1 MALIQTTRGNSGTY
15 PLTMNDLWDE
25 LHSVFIDWPD
35 GVTIDEPKV
44 RYVSQEGGVSFTWEE
59 IELIPDPSGTDDLFA
74 RIEVVFRRTS

>member
-1 MALIQTTRGNSGTY
+1 MALIQTTQGQSEPY
-15 PLTMNDLWDE
+15 ALTVNELWDE

-44 RYVSQEGGVSFTWEE
+44 RYMSQEGDVSCTWEE
-59 IELIPDPSGTDDLFA
+59 IERIPHPSDTGDLFA